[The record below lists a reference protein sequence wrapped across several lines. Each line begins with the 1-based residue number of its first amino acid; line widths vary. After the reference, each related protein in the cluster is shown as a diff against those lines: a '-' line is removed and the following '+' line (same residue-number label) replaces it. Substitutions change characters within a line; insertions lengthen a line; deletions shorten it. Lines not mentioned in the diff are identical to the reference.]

1 MTEHSHYH
9 PPEDGMMSV
18 EEARARILDH
28 VVQLPAEKL
37 PLLEA
42 LGQALAQDVRAPFD
56 VPPMD
61 NSAMDGYALVAA
73 DIAAASPDNPIRLD
87 VIGHVAAGHPG
98 DYRVVPGAAVR
109 IMTGAPVPPGADT
122 IVPYEETDEVDQRMR
137 GTPGAAIREIR
148 IRRALPVGT
157 NLRPRGED
165 VAKGALI
172 LETGAVLGAAHLG
185 VLASLGYATVQV
197 TRRPTVAILATGDEL
212 REPGEPL
219 GAGQI
224 YNSNGYII
232 AAQVMACGAVP
243 RVLPIARDTV
253 EDLTEKVRTGLNADL
268 FITSAGVSTGEYD
281 LVKDVLT
288 QQGTMDFWRVR
299 MRPGKPLA
307 FGMLQ
312 RDNGSAIPHLGLPG
326 NPVSSM
332 IAFDQ
337 FARPAIMKMMGR
349 PAQEPPVVRAILQE
363 RVSNSDGR
371 RFYAR
376 AHVYNRAG
384 QYYARLTGPQGSNIL
399 TSMALANGLVIIT
412 EDHQTVEAGELVDVQ
427 LLE

>member
-1 MTEHSHYH
+1 
-9 PPEDGMMSV
+9 MMSV

-28 VVQLPAEKL
+28 VVQLPPEERS
-37 PLLEA
+37 LLEA

-61 NSAMDGYALVAA
+61 NSAMDGYALLAV
-73 DIAAASPDNPIRLD
+73 DIKDASPENPIRLD
-87 VIGHVAAGHPG
+87 VIGQVAAGHPG

-137 GTPGAAIREIR
+137 GTPGAGIREIR
-148 IRRALPVGT
+148 IRRALPEGT

-165 VAKGALI
+165 VAEGALI
-172 LETGAVLGAAHLG
+172 LDAGAALGAAHVG
-185 VLASLGYATVQV
+185 VLASLGYGTVQV
-197 TRRPTVAILATGDEL
+197 TRRPAVAILATGDEL

-219 GAGQI
+219 GPGQI
-224 YNSNGYII
+224 YNSNSYII

-253 EDLTEKVRTGLNADL
+253 DDLTEKVRTGMSADL

-312 RDNGSAIPHLGLPG
+312 RDDGSEIPHLGLPG

-349 PAQEPPVVRAILQE
+349 PAEEPPVVKAVLEE

-376 AHVYNRAG
+376 ARVYNRAG

-399 TSMALANGLVIIT
+399 TSMALANGLIIIR
-412 EDHQTVEAGELVDVQ
+412 EDRQTVEAGEVVDVQ
-427 LLE
+427 LLDLITP